1 MGVQG
6 QINGWMIGRMDR
18 QLAGWKRSQMDRG
31 TGQMDRDRANG
42 RTDLTFHRYA
52 WRIGVSQ
59 NRRRLLDFDGR
70 WGKLGLGKKIKDDPM
85 GRGGVPPLSLVGA
98 ILSIF

>member
-1 MGVQG
+1 MEGRIDGWTDKRVDGWAGRWIDGWTDASGWKDEQMGVQG

-42 RTDLTFHRYA
+42 RMDLTFHRYA
-52 WRIGVSQ
+52 WNI
-59 NRRRLLDFDGR
+59 
-70 WGKLGLGKKIKDDPM
+70 
-85 GRGGVPPLSLVGA
+85 
-98 ILSIF
+98 